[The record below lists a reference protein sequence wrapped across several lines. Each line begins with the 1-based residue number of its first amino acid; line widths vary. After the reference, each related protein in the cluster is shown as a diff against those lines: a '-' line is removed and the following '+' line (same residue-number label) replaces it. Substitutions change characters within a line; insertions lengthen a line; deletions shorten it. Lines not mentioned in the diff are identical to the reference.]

1 MLLAR
6 APGGRS
12 ATLGF
17 RPLASVVHPLGL
29 PLTFPRR
36 RFSSGRCVVLCRA
49 TSVRTTGHTG
59 RTGPDRT
66 NGAAKVRCP
75 GEGAPP
81 MECSCHARAAA
92 QRPTDESIDRRRGT
106 LARNSF
112 RVDHVTN
119 GSADAAP
126 LFPAPLTGADRR
138 GAPSLFTFARAP
150 LFLAVLRHPAAAT
163 KRSPLSLLLCNSS
176 PAGRCRA
183 PVRKAPP
190 ASSHRSRPAIL
201 VLRKRAAQVK
211 SSLRAPVASRRAEEG
226 SRSESGSDRLVSAT

>member
-138 GAPSLFTFARAP
+138 GAARR
-150 LFLAVLRHPAAAT
+150 VC
-163 KRSPLSLLLCNSS
+163 SPLRALRSFSRCCVTRRPLRNDRHCRCCCATVRQ
-176 PAGRCRA
+176 PAD
-183 PVRKAPP
+183 
-190 ASSHRSRPAIL
+190 
-201 VLRKRAAQVK
+201 AA
-211 SSLRAPVASRRAEEG
+211 RR
-226 SRSESGSDRLVSAT
+226 